1 MRVSKHIYYNIEE
14 SDIKLEYSNLVFYFS
29 SELNRDRFKTRI
41 IDFVEN
47 ENFKL
52 KAKYNTEIDFSL
64 MFYVSFYIKI
74 EKRGFRI
81 YKKELDENGELYLIK
96 INKNDIITSR
106 VGD

>member
-14 SDIKLEYSNLVFYFS
+14 SDIKLEYKNLIFYFS

-47 ENFKL
+47 ENFKM
-52 KAKYNTEIDFSL
+52 KTKYKTQIDFSD
-64 MFYVSFYIKI
+64 MFYISFYIKI

-81 YKKELDENGELYLIK
+81 YKKELNETNELYLIK
-96 INKNDIITSR
+96 VNKDDIITSR